1 MHTVTKTIFYSLLF
15 SFVMEFQINV
25 LIKGEPANMIGVI
38 LLYALL
44 GLITHYSFP
53 RIMGWFTHQRQGFWV
68 ALNIHGLLGLVIIE
82 WSIMG
87 NTLMSIPDLFL
98 TIVAQLGMFAWWATI
113 AAMPYLLQH
122 ETALR
127 YKKKILWLYGI
138 YAIISTVLAIPLGMA
153 PVILLEPPV
162 YLSLF
167 YFYRQF
173 SQNLS

>member
-1 MHTVTKTIFYSLLF
+1 MHKVTRTILYSLLF

-25 LIKGEPANMIGVI
+25 LIKGAPANMLGVI
-38 LLYALL
+38 LLYAFL

-53 RIMGWFTHQRQGFWV
+53 RIMGWFTHKRRGFWV
-68 ALNIHGLLGLVIIE
+68 ALTIHGLLGLVVIE

-87 NTLMSIPDLFL
+87 NTLTSIPDVFL

-122 ETALR
+122 EAGLI

-138 YAIISTVLAIPLGMA
+138 YAVISTILAIPLGMA

-162 YLSLF
+162 YLSFF
-167 YFYRQF
+167 YFYRRF
-173 SQNLS
+173 AKNLS